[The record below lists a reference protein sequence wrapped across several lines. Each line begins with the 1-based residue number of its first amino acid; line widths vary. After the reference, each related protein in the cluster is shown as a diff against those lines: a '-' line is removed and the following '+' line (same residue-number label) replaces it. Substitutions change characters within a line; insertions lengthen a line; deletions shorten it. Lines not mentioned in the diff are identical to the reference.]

1 MVEVS
6 WANYLIFIAR
16 QRISGG
22 NNRFLARGILC
33 KEERL
38 LAGKLPIFCFSLNAT
53 GKLRGAHQIRLQLAL
68 ARTKWHLRRNKN

>member
-16 QRISGG
+16 ERISGG
-22 NNRFLARGILC
+22 NGFLARGILC

-53 GKLRGAHQIRLQLAL
+53 GKLRGAHQIRLQLTW